1 MRDPPPG
8 ASDIKFTSWFVANNS
23 GVWAMKIFDQVHQ
36 GKWRCALLTIAWPSP
51 RAMTFPSTP
60 VPSHLCLN
68 KGLSTAN
75 PSCLGRRWLS
85 VVEGMTDIT
94 PLTPAP
100 LGLQETSAGLT
111 FTTWGASQ
119 WSFKMRNLTWALS
132 HMISGSGKQIDLTP
146 FCFSKT
152 NKFKKD
158 WDFHL
163 RPIIFNMSSCQI
175 IRVSAWLNLNPH
187 HSSARS
193 DPTVWTPLSLPN
205 SAVLLGGWGGS
216 RAHLTA
222 EIMPGIQPFWHADPH
237 ACSERALF
245 DGI

>member
-1 MRDPPPG
+1 
-8 ASDIKFTSWFVANNS
+8 
-23 GVWAMKIFDQVHQ
+23 
-36 GKWRCALLTIAWPSP
+36 
-51 RAMTFPSTP
+51 
-60 VPSHLCLN
+60 
-68 KGLSTAN
+68 
-75 PSCLGRRWLS
+75 
-85 VVEGMTDIT
+85 
-94 PLTPAP
+94 
-100 LGLQETSAGLT
+100 
-111 FTTWGASQ
+111 
-119 WSFKMRNLTWALS
+119 
-132 HMISGSGKQIDLTP
+132 MISGSGKQIDLTP

-222 EIMPGIQPFWHADPH
+222 EIVPGVKPVIKELLTNASDQSRQAEEIFPWNTMELMHVGLIT
-237 ACSERALF
+237 RQALSWQVELDTIMSQGGWNYEF
-245 DGI
+245 KRI